1 MKIEKIKKPKATKK
15 NLKHNAVNGSE
26 LSTIGFVVIKAEDQS
41 KIKAKGN
48 NLIIYE
54 KNTYF

>member
-1 MKIEKIKKPKATKK
+1 MKIEKIKKPKATTK
-15 NLKHNAVNGSE
+15 NLKHNAVNGSL

-48 NLIIYE
+48 NLII
-54 KNTYF
+54 